1 MEGNLVLVK
10 LLNFSSCTQQPT
22 QSKIIYLMRT
32 WTIFNN
38 VISPFSSY
46 QWKEKIVSR
55 KISDFLRNFFIL
67 YHFASVSHFV
77 CSRKIRKFC
86 QYAKI
91 MSIMLF
97 KGDPW
102 NHKMITFQRVISSH
116 FWLKTFIGTVGV
128 PIYKWRVTL
137 RLQVPIPK
145 KHQGLSFWPEN
156 TIEIDCFLGKQNTSA
171 SLGPRRST
179 DAWK

>member
-46 QWKEKIVSR
+46 QWKENFGFFAEF
-55 KISDFLRNFFIL
+55 FLSLPFCFI
-67 YHFASVSHFV
+67 FAF
-77 CSRKIRKFC
+77 RLL
-86 QYAKI
+86 AKNAK
-91 MSIMLF
+91 MLF